1 MAYKS
6 RVTNQYM
13 GASFAGQVA
22 SSNKSDVTDLVNIL
36 QKEINPALGKIY
48 GTYIDT
54 QKEEAKNKINSLL
67 TTKDSK
73 TVQQEILEG
82 KHPELEG
89 AFTEKTVAYHLGRQQ
104 AVDTMAEIEKN
115 KSSYDFRQTN
125 LPAFYKQ
132 YLPDFKDKDSSYTLG
147 FSAVFNQYKAKDSIQ
162 DAENRNKY
170 AGEQKILGIS
180 KLISVSEN
188 APEAWGVVDSY
199 TKSKLPN
206 GTYASNEEGIQGMLR
221 HIENTYSAATS
232 TEQIDKALSF
242 LSYNRG
248 MATDGTQRGS
258 LVDTKR
264 KDVYDLVQ
272 KLNTKRVTLA
282 NQERLNADYK
292 EKQETKDLF
301 IEAVSGK
308 VKDENGIERDRTHA
322 ENLEL
327 REKLSK
333 INPFVLDSFDKMMD
347 NNRYV
352 NTDPQIFNK
361 IVSDIFDGKYE
372 SQAEV
377 FKSMTD
383 NNVPKSEWAK
393 ALTYYST
400 YNTDKNN
407 GSKPVYATDY
417 NYTSGITSIVGVIKG
432 NFNVGIIGQEKPNSY
447 EAIRNATYYMRKEIM
462 DYETNYKAE
471 NGGRNPSAIEKNKFL
486 KDLGD
491 IVRDRFTPENLNP
504 TMKSVTQYEEE
515 LKNKQTKENEK
526 QKRYQE
532 TGVEQTLQTIN
543 KQLEV
548 DKGIA
553 KLPQPDLSLF
563 GADASFFSL
572 NDTDKKR
579 FINETQIP
587 YITNYLR
594 TTLGDMQLT
603 PEMIKIMEQV
613 DYNQLLKNISN
624 TFTMKIED
632 VDKAI
637 KALVKTGDK

>member
-1 MAYKS
+1 
-6 RVTNQYM
+6 M
-13 GASFAGQVA
+13 GATFAGQVT

-48 GTYIDT
+48 GTYVDT
-54 QKEEAKNKINSLL
+54 KKEDAKNKINSLL
-67 TTKDSK
+67 STKDSK

-89 AFTEKTVAYHLGRQQ
+89 AFTEKTVSYHLGRQQ

-115 KSSYDFRQTN
+115 KSSYDFTQTN

-132 YLPDFKDKDSSYTLG
+132 YLPDFKDKDGSYALG
-147 FSAVFNQYKAKDSIQ
+147 FAAVFNQYKAKDAIQ
-162 DAENRNKY
+162 DAEKRNKY
-170 AGEQKILGIS
+170 AGEQKVLGIA
-180 KLISVSEN
+180 KTISVAEN
-188 APEAWGVVDSY
+188 AAEAWGAVDSY

-221 HIENTYSAATS
+221 QVENIYSSATS
-232 TEQIDKALSF
+232 PEEIDKVLSF
-242 LSYNRG
+242 LTYNRG
-248 MATDGTQRGS
+248 IGTDGTQRGS
-258 LVDTKR
+258 LADTKR

-292 EKQETKDLF
+292 EKQETKDIF
-301 IEAVSGK
+301 IDAITGK
-308 VKDENGIERDRTHA
+308 VKDENGVERPRTHA

-327 REKLSK
+327 RAKLAK
-333 INPFVLDSFDKMMD
+333 INPSVLDSFDRMMD

-352 NTDPQIFNK
+352 NTDPQVFNNM
-361 IVSDIFDGKYE
+361 VSDIFDGKYE

-377 FKSMTD
+377 FKSLVA
-383 NNVPKSEWAK
+383 NNVPKTEWAK

-407 GSKPVYATDY
+407 GTKPVYAIDY

-432 NFNVGIIGQEKPNSY
+432 NFNVGIVGQEKPNSY

-471 NGGRNPSAIEKNKFL
+471 NGGRSPSTIEKNKFL

-515 LKNKQTKENEK
+515 LKNKQLKESQK
-526 QKRYQE
+526 QDRYQK
-532 TGVEQTLQTIN
+532 TGVGQVLQTLN

-553 KLPQPDLSLF
+553 KMPQPDLSMF
-563 GADASFFSL
+563 GADTSWFSL
-572 NDTDKKR
+572 NETDKKR
-579 FINETQIP
+579 FINEQQIP
-587 YITNYLR
+587 YITNYLK

-603 PEMIKIMEQV
+603 PEMIKVMEQV

-637 KALVKTGDK
+637 KALVKTGNK

>member
-13 GASFAGQVA
+13 GATFAGQVA

-48 GTYIDT
+48 GTYVDT
-54 QKEEAKNKINSLL
+54 KKEDAKNKINSLL
-67 TTKDSK
+67 ATKDSK

-89 AFTEKTVAYHLGRQQ
+89 AFTEKTVSYHLGRQQ

-115 KSSYDFRQTN
+115 KSSYDFTQTN

-132 YLPDFKDKDSSYTLG
+132 YLPDFKDKDGSYALG
-147 FSAVFNQYKAKDSIQ
+147 FAAVFNQYKAKDAIQ
-162 DAENRNKY
+162 DAEKRNKY
-170 AGEQKILGIS
+170 AGEQKVLGIA
-180 KLISVSEN
+180 KTISVAEN
-188 APEAWGVVDSY
+188 AAEAWGAVDSY

-221 HIENTYSAATS
+221 QVENIYSSATS
-232 TEQIDKALSF
+232 PEEIDKALSF
-242 LSYNRG
+242 LTYNRG
-248 MATDGTQRGS
+248 IGTDGTQRGS
-258 LVDTKR
+258 LADTKR

-292 EKQETKDLF
+292 EKQETKDIF
-301 IEAVSGK
+301 IDAITGK
-308 VKDENGIERDRTHA
+308 VKDENGVERPRTHA

-327 REKLSK
+327 RAKLAK
-333 INPFVLDSFDKMMD
+333 INPSVLDSFDRMMD

-352 NTDPQIFNK
+352 NTDPQVFNN

-377 FKSMTD
+377 FKSLVA
-383 NNVPKSEWAK
+383 NNVPKTEWAK

-407 GSKPVYATDY
+407 GTKPVYATDY

-432 NFNVGIIGQEKPNSY
+432 NFNVGIVGQEKPNSY

-471 NGGRNPSAIEKNKFL
+471 NGGRSPSTIEKNKFL

-515 LKNKQTKENEK
+515 LKNKQFEESQK

-532 TGVEQTLQTIN
+532 TGVGQVLQTLN
-543 KQLEV
+543 KQLEI

-553 KLPQPDLSLF
+553 KMPQPDLSMF
-563 GADASFFSL
+563 GADTSWFSL
-572 NDTDKKR
+572 NETDKKR
-579 FINETQIP
+579 FINEQQIP
-587 YITNYLR
+587 YITNYLK

-603 PEMIKIMEQV
+603 PEMIKVMEQV

-637 KALVKTGDK
+637 KALVKTGNK

>member
-13 GASFAGQVA
+13 GATFAGQVA

-48 GTYIDT
+48 GTYVDT
-54 QKEEAKNKINSLL
+54 KKEDAKNKINSLL
-67 TTKDSK
+67 ATKDSK

-89 AFTEKTVAYHLGRQQ
+89 AFTEKTVSYHLGRQQ

-115 KSSYDFRQTN
+115 KSSYDFTQTN

-132 YLPDFKDKDSSYTLG
+132 YLPDFKDKDGSYALG
-147 FSAVFNQYKAKDSIQ
+147 FAAVFNQYKAKDAIQ
-162 DAENRNKY
+162 DAEKRNKY
-170 AGEQKILGIS
+170 AGEQKVLGIA
-180 KLISVSEN
+180 KTISVAEN
-188 APEAWGVVDSY
+188 AAEAWGAVDSY

-221 HIENTYSAATS
+221 QVENIYSSATS
-232 TEQIDKALSF
+232 PEEIDKALSF
-242 LSYNRG
+242 LTYNRG
-248 MATDGTQRGS
+248 IGTDGTQRGS
-258 LVDTKR
+258 LADTKR

-292 EKQETKDLF
+292 EKQETKDIF
-301 IEAVSGK
+301 IDAITGK
-308 VKDENGIERDRTHA
+308 VKDENGVERPRTHA

-327 REKLSK
+327 RAKLAK
-333 INPFVLDSFDKMMD
+333 INPSVLDSFDRMMD

-352 NTDPQIFNK
+352 NTDPQVFNN

-377 FKSMTD
+377 FKSLVA
-383 NNVPKSEWAK
+383 NNVPKTEWAK

-407 GSKPVYATDY
+407 GTKPIYETDY
-417 NYTSGITSIVGVIKG
+417 NYKSGIISIVGVIKG
-432 NFNVGIIGQEKPNSY
+432 NFKVGIVGQEKPNSY
-447 EAIRNATYYMRKEIM
+447 EAIRNANFYMRKEIM
-462 DYETNYKAE
+462 DYEINYKAE
-471 NGGRNPSAIEKNKFL
+471 NGGRSPSTIEKNKFL

-515 LKNKQTKENEK
+515 LKNKQLKESQK

-532 TGVEQTLQTIN
+532 TGVGQVLQTLT

-553 KLPQPDLSLF
+553 KMPQPDLSMF
-563 GADASFFSL
+563 GADTSWFSL
-572 NDTDKKR
+572 NETDKKR
-579 FINETQIP
+579 FINEQQIP
-587 YITNYLR
+587 YITNYLK

-603 PEMIKIMEQV
+603 PEMIKVMEQV

-637 KALVKTGDK
+637 KALVKTGNK

>member
-132 YLPDFKDKDSSYTLG
+132 YLPDFKDKDGSYTLG
-147 FSAVFNQYKAKDSIQ
+147 FAAVFNQYKAKDAIQ
-162 DAENRNKY
+162 DAEKRNKY
-170 AGEQKILGIS
+170 AGEQKVLGIA
-180 KLISVSEN
+180 KTISVAEN
-188 APEAWGVVDSY
+188 AAEAWGAVDSY

-221 HIENTYSAATS
+221 QVENIYSSATS
-232 TEQIDKALSF
+232 PEEIDKALSF
-242 LSYNRG
+242 LTYNRG
-248 MATDGTQRGS
+248 IGTDGTQRGS
-258 LVDTKR
+258 LADTKR

-292 EKQETKDLF
+292 EKQETKDIF
-301 IEAVSGK
+301 IDAITGK
-308 VKDENGIERDRTHA
+308 VKDENGVERPRTHA

-327 REKLSK
+327 RAKLAK
-333 INPFVLDSFDKMMD
+333 INPSVLDSFDRMMD

-352 NTDPQIFNK
+352 NTDPQVFNN

-372 SQAEV
+372 SQADV
-377 FKSMTD
+377 FKSLVA
-383 NNVPKSEWAK
+383 NNVPKTEWAK

-407 GSKPVYATDY
+407 GTKPVYATDY

-432 NFNVGIIGQEKPNSY
+432 NFNVGIVGQEKPNSY

-471 NGGRNPSAIEKNKFL
+471 NGGRSPSTIEKNKFL

-515 LKNKQTKENEK
+515 LKNKQLKESQK
-526 QKRYQE
+526 QDRYQK
-532 TGVEQTLQTIN
+532 TGVGQVLQTLN

-553 KLPQPDLSLF
+553 KMPQPDLSMF
-563 GADASFFSL
+563 GADTSWFSL
-572 NDTDKKR
+572 NETDKKR
-579 FINETQIP
+579 FINEQQIP
-587 YITNYLR
+587 YITNYLK